1 MRVNDV
7 LVLSMTWWVLA
18 GQVVTRT
25 PPFRA
30 EERRQGTAGASPCT
44 APHVS
49 IGRRGLAFFRAG
61 ENENCLQH
69 CSVATHQVTASINR
83 THALLRLATTSALL
97 AFHIAATLVQRGTSP
112 SIAARHHRAHISAR
126 LLCWARNRQRERRRA
141 RPVRRWCRF
150 VPVNDWRRDLRRSSV
165 AGGRGAG
172 SGGRLVAHVPVLPVA
187 GTALTRHRVCSQPRY
202 VCLYILASRRT
213 KTKAFLHSCMLV
225 ITDTHIMFVIAD
237 TR

>member
-1 MRVNDV
+1 MVGPGRPGSHKN
-7 LVLSMTWWVLA
+7 SA
-18 GQVVTRT
+18 FQ
-25 PPFRA
+25 
-30 EERRQGTAGASPCT
+30 
-44 APHVS
+44 
-49 IGRRGLAFFRAG
+49 GRRKASRNSWRVPMHGATCVNRPARARFLPRRRKRKLPPTLLRRDSSG
-61 ENENCLQH
+61 HCLP
-69 CSVATHQVTASINR
+69 ASINR